1 MDNLTFDNSYN
12 RNIQKRLLE
21 LTKNQ
26 GWEPDRLDRNV
37 GGCGM
42 EKCGGSRL
50 RPSAEQQKSFF
61 RVVPNS
67 DEYVQP
73 GTGASYPQLNMDE
86 LREYNKLSLNNEEVV
101 PYQGGEAG
109 GFNFKK
115 TILKPVG
122 TVVRSKPVK
131 NLLKTGLK
139 SAVKASV
146 LAVTKNP
153 VLAETIGEATSGLT
167 NDLVDKGVENIGKGK
182 GMKKPRKP
190 RVKKMAGVEEYKGG
204 KLELLISKSED
215 VKEPKK
221 SKNVKL
227 NKKEERAKLVKK
239 VMKDKNMSLP
249 QASKYIKENNLM

>member
-1 MDNLTFDNSYN
+1 MYNLTFDNPYN

-26 GWEPDRLDRNV
+26 GWEPTRLDRNV
-37 GGCGM
+37 GGGM

-67 DEYVQP
+67 HEFVQP
-73 GTGASYPQLNMDE
+73 GVGASYPQLNMDE
-86 LREYNKLSLNNEEVV
+86 LREYNKLSLNNDEVI
-101 PYQGGEAG
+101 PYQGGK
-109 GFNFKK
+109 FNFKK
-115 TILKPVG
+115 DILKPVG
-122 TVVRSKPVK
+122 TVARSKPVK

-153 VLAETIGEATSGLT
+153 VLAETIGEATSGIT
-167 NDLVDKGVENIGKGK
+167 NDLVDKGTEQIGKGK

-204 KLELLISKSED
+204 KLELLLSKSEDVKD

-221 SKNVKL
+221 SKKVNMD
-227 NKKEERAKLVKK
+227 KKMKRATLVKK
-239 VMKDKNMSLP
+239 IMKEKNMSLP